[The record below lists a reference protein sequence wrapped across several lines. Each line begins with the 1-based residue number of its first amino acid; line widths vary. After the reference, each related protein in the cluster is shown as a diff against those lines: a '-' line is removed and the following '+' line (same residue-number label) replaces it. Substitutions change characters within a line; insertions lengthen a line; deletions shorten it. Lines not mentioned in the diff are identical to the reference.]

1 MNTQDLNNLIRWAVD
16 TAGKKFAKDV
26 YGKDNEFYR
35 ETYTNGKF
43 RMMQSGQLITWI
55 ASLSHKSRQ
64 NLVDAINNNPTN
76 EKERKWKQ

>member
-26 YGKDNEFYR
+26 YGKDDEFFMDSYAR
-35 ETYTNGKF
+35 GKF
-43 RMMQSGQLITWI
+43 RMMQSGQLIMWI
-55 ASLSHKSRQ
+55 ASLDQQSRQ

-76 EKERKWKQ
+76 EKENK